1 MINGIIKLFYSE
13 IVKSKMKSMPSKEY
27 DIRDEFKDISNIA
40 MKVDNFFLVAFKL
53 IIGLTIIVIS
63 LSINILFGVGS
74 ALILILYGVSKLHI
88 ANQITNQVKDGMEN
102 IKINL
107 ESSSQSVVT
116 DKIKQKINALVCL
129 LFIGIFSNFNYI
141 IIGCFIIVFMFT
153 IKDIYSNINK

>member
-40 MKVDNFFLVAFKL
+40 MKVDSFFLVAFKL

-74 ALILILYGVSKLHI
+74 TLILILYGISKLHI
-88 ANQITNQVKDGMEN
+88 ANQITDQVKDGMEN

-116 DKIKQKINALVCL
+116 DKIKQNINALVCL

>member
-40 MKVDNFFLVAFKL
+40 IKVDSFFLVAFKL

-74 ALILILYGVSKLHI
+74 TLILILYGISKLHI
-88 ANQITNQVKDGMEN
+88 ANQITDQVKDGMEN
-102 IKINL
+102 IK
-107 ESSSQSVVT
+107 
-116 DKIKQKINALVCL
+116 
-129 LFIGIFSNFNYI
+129 
-141 IIGCFIIVFMFT
+141 
-153 IKDIYSNINK
+153 